1 MGAAESY
8 RKALRLSG
16 ELTDR
21 STASDITHRLTAA
34 VFRQELDRS
43 KKTFDQAQWQDTIAS
58 LERARE
64 LIAANPAAVSATER
78 EEVRQLLVN
87 ARLYRM
93 LAAARAAYLQRDWE
107 LAIREY
113 QQALALLAEETASGG
128 ESLAGSVTKVEKTLL
143 LVRLARVQDQVERA
157 ESRGDLNSAVTHRR
171 EILTMIRRSGYAQDK
186 AVKAVADK
194 VSAQIGVNLEQQE
207 VNRQT
212 DWLETNFET
221 LFRTNY
227 PTFAGSEL
235 VQPRAVLLKKIGRDR
250 VYTLSCVERSQGS
263 SSKLEL
269 LYRFN
274 AETGQWSIYKEE

>member
-1 MGAAESY
+1 M
-8 RKALRLSG
+8 
-16 ELTDR
+16 
-21 STASDITHRLTAA
+21 
-34 VFRQELDRS
+34 
-43 KKTFDQAQWQDTIAS
+43 
-58 LERARE
+58 
-64 LIAANPAAVSATER
+64 
-78 EEVRQLLVN
+78 
-87 ARLYRM
+87 
-93 LAAARAAYLQRDWE
+93 
-107 LAIREY
+107 
-113 QQALALLAEETASGG
+113 
-128 ESLAGSVTKVEKTLL
+128 TKVEKTLL

-235 VQPRAVLLKKIGRDR
+235 VQPRAVLLKKIGRGR